1 MYIQVNK
8 NDTVQLQFFLYFF
21 LISYLRYFKL
31 MCVIH
36 VICQHL
42 NICFG
47 NNQEWEDI
55 ETEIQLNN

>member
-1 MYIQVNK
+1 M
-8 NDTVQLQFFLYFF
+8 TQFSYSFFF
-21 LISYLRYFKL
+21 LILISDLRYFKL

-55 ETEIQLNN
+55 ETEIQLDN